1 MKMFSK
7 SNSNPRYF
15 NCNYTKVYLAF
26 NFTGN
31 HLMNSM
37 FVLSVVSFGNKIL
50 FKVNTI
56 VLFLSD
62 N

>member
-15 NCNYTKVYLAF
+15 NCNYPKVYLAI

-37 FVLSVVSFGNKIL
+37 FVLSVVSFGNKML

-56 VLFLSD
+56 VLFFVG
-62 N
+62 